1 MYFRE
6 GTIPQQKTW
15 IDPIRVRQ
23 PTDTLELVAKE
34 KLVPAV
40 ITARDEFDDVD
51 LIFPWRVPFH
61 IKRSEHSFVRP
72 WYLKHPETDE
82 EIMVT
87 CNTIQ
92 YHEKSRLPF
101 WMEFQR
107 YIVGRPNLINIP
119 IIPVQE
125 DKSAHFQAGCQFHYI

>member
-82 EIMVT
+82 EIRVT
-87 CNTIQ
+87 CNTI
-92 YHEKSRLPF
+92 
-101 WMEFQR
+101 
-107 YIVGRPNLINIP
+107 
-119 IIPVQE
+119 
-125 DKSAHFQAGCQFHYI
+125 

>member
-1 MYFRE
+1 MIQPKLAPRIELYARKLREMYFRE

-51 LIFPWRVPFH
+51 LIFP
-61 IKRSEHSFVRP
+61 
-72 WYLKHPETDE
+72 
-82 EIMVT
+82 
-87 CNTIQ
+87 
-92 YHEKSRLPF
+92 
-101 WMEFQR
+101 
-107 YIVGRPNLINIP
+107 
-119 IIPVQE
+119 
-125 DKSAHFQAGCQFHYI
+125 